1 MLRLLTIATFSLVV
15 LISGANAQTYK
26 SPYQLAA
33 TKDGSKVYVL
43 NHDASEVAVL
53 NTADD
58 TIAQTFSVGFSPNS
72 MVLSSDE
79 KLLYLAT
86 GAEKGVLQVLNLA
99 SGKIEKEVPGD
110 HFPCGLSLTPDGKTL
125 VVCNRFKDS
134 VSFYELPEFKKIRTV
149 SAIREPRGSA
159 ITPDGKTAFVINFL
173 PNDPADSFDVA
184 CEVTAIDVATG
195 AVENIRLPNGS
206 SSVHGICISPDGKY
220 VFLTEILARYQM
232 PTTQIERGWMNT
244 NGFSILDAQAKTFVN
259 TVLIDD
265 VDLGASNPW
274 GIAISGDGKQLYI
287 AISGTHELCVVDV
300 DGMMNKLLSLPK
312 TQEEARAAGAY
323 DNRGTASSAT
333 VADVPNDLA
342 FLVGL
347 KKRIKLG
354 GNGPRGI
361 TVANGNVY
369 LGMYFSDE
377 VKKVDFS
384 AALPK
389 VTTIPLGPA
398 QELTDIRKGEMYWN
412 DATLC
417 FQMWQ
422 SCASCHPDARVDA
435 LNWDLLNDGLG
446 NPKNAK
452 SLLQA
457 HLAPPAMWEGVRK
470 SSSFAIRT
478 GFRHILFAVPNEK
491 ICDEI
496 DAFLQSMEPL
506 PSPYL
511 VNGELSESAKRGKEL
526 FESKRINCIECH
538 PGPIFTDMK
547 MHDVGTKA
555 SFDRRSDFD
564 TPGLVEV
571 WRTAPYLH
579 DGRYVKMRDVFAIGM
594 HGDVSGDVDTLTD
607 QELDDLTEYVL
618 SL

>member
-1 MLRLLTIATFSLVV
+1 MLRSISIATFSLVV
-15 LISGANAQTYK
+15 FLSGANAQTYK
-26 SPYQLAA
+26 SPYQLTA

-43 NHDASEVAVL
+43 NHDSNEIAVL
-53 NTADD
+53 NTVDD
-58 TIAQTFSVGFSPNS
+58 TIAQTIPVGFSPNS

-86 GAEKGVLQVLNLA
+86 GIERGVLQVLNLT
-99 SGKIEKEVPGD
+99 SGQIEKEVSGD
-110 HFPCGLSLTPDGKTL
+110 HSPCGLSLAPDDKIL
-125 VVCNRFKDS
+125 VVCNRFKGE
-134 VSFYELPEFKKIRTV
+134 VSFYELPDFKKIRTV
-149 SAIREPRGSA
+149 SAIREPRGSV
-159 ITPDGKTAFVINFL
+159 ITPDGKTVFVINFL

-184 CEVTAIDVATG
+184 AEVTVIDVATG
-195 AVENIRLPNGS
+195 DAENIRLPNGTTGA
-206 SSVHGICISPDGKY
+206 HGICISPDGKY
-220 VFLTEILARYQM
+220 VYLTAILARYQM

-244 NGFSILDAQAKTFVN
+244 NAVSIIDAETKTFIN

-265 VDLGASNPW
+265 VDLGAANPW
-274 GIAISGDGKQLYI
+274 GITTSADGKQLYI
-287 AISGTHELCVVDV
+287 TVAGTHELCVVDAE
-300 DGMMNKLLSLPK
+300 GMLKKLLLLPK

-323 DNRGTASSAT
+323 DNRGAASSAT

-347 KKRIKLG
+347 KRRIKLG
-354 GNGPRGI
+354 GNGPRSLA
-361 TVANGNVY
+361 VAGNNVY

-384 AALPK
+384 AALPRIS
-389 VTTIPLGPA
+389 TIPLGPV
-398 QELTDIRKGEMYWN
+398 QEMTDIRKGKMSWN

-446 NPKNAK
+446 NPKNVK
-452 SLLQA
+452 SMLNA
-457 HLAPPAMWEGVRK
+457 HLTPPAMWEGVRA
-470 SSSFAIRT
+470 SSAVAIRS
-478 GFRHILFAVPNEK
+478 GFRHILFAVPNEQ
-491 ICDEI
+491 ISNEI
-496 DAFLQSMEPL
+496 DAFLQSLKPV

-511 VNGELSESAKRGKEL
+511 VNGDLSESAKRGKEL

-538 PGPIFTDMK
+538 PAPRFTDLK
-547 MHDVGTKA
+547 LHDVGTKA
-555 SFDRRSDFD
+555 SFDRKSAFD
-564 TPGLVEV
+564 TPDLYEV